1 MRFFI
6 LMAVLL
12 TLLACST
19 NLANLPEELNLTP
32 DEIIPLEL
40 PEWFLTTPQDSYLAL
55 GIAPTTIYD
64 SLKTDN
70 SLREYA
76 SILAS
81 RQSSSIVIV
90 KLKMRTTDRVKTPTL
105 VDFRLQVARD
115 LDELNNYYEESQV
128 YCTTELNGMTIGLVG
143 RKGLNLDLN
152 CCQVPINEVPSWYT
166 EDTYTTETNL
176 LVSSAKA
183 SAVNM
188 SLAYQSAYEEAVYKL
203 IRSIKADVRSA
214 LISSEFYYEHFIEID
229 ASLII
234 ENLKNTKNSL
244 ILRKCDNSFIYDA
257 YVEVTWQPQY
267 KFEDIKIKG

>member
-1 MRFFI
+1 MRFFMWLI
-6 LMAVLL
+6 VLL
-12 TLLACST
+12 TIFSCST
-19 NLANLPEELNLTP
+19 NLEKLSEEHNFKQ
-32 DEIIPLEL
+32 DQVIPLEL
-40 PEWFLTTPQDSYLAL
+40 PEWFLNTPQDSYLAL
-55 GIAPTTIYD
+55 GIAPTTNYD

-81 RQSSSIVIV
+81 RQNSSIVIL
-90 KLKMRTTDRVKTPTL
+90 KLKMRTTDKVYTPTL
-105 VDFRLQVARD
+105 VDFKLQIARD
-115 LDELNNYYEESQV
+115 LDDLNNYYEESQV

-143 RKGLNLDLN
+143 KKGLNLDLN
-152 CCQVPINEVPSWYT
+152 CYHVPINEAPRWYA
-166 EDTYTTETNL
+166 EDTYTTADDL

-203 IRSIKADVRSA
+203 IRGAKTDVKSA

-234 ENLKNTKNSL
+234 ENLKNSKNSL
-244 ILRKCDNSFIYDA
+244 VLRKCGNSFVYDA

-267 KFEDIKIKG
+267 KFQDIKIKG